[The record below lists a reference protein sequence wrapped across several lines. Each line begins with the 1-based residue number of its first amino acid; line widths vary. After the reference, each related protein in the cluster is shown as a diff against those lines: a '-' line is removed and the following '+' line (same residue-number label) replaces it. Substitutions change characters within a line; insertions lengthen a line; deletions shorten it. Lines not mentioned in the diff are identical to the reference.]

1 MMRPYECGS
10 EADVL
15 QAVVGGQW
23 PDECDRGLRAHVA
36 GCAVCRDLVAVAPL
50 IDADRLALERVA
62 NVPSAGTVWYR
73 AQLRMRAD
81 AQQQAVR
88 PVHLTASL
96 AAACTFGL
104 LAGALTLGREWVRGV
119 FAQLADVP
127 VRVQWPALDGAAV
140 VGQVIEHGLL
150 FGVVAMLVL
159 ATAVALLAAT
169 CEPRQSSAPRR
180 RAHTTVGS

>member
-15 QAVVGGQW
+15 QAVVDGHW
-23 PDECDRGLRAHVA
+23 PDQCDRGLRAHVA
-36 GCAVCRDLVAVAPL
+36 GCAVCRDLVTVAPL

-62 NVPSAGTVWYR
+62 SVPAAGTVWYR

-88 PVHLTASL
+88 PVHLTAAL

-104 LAGALTLGREWVRGV
+104 LAGALTLGREWVRGML
-119 FAQLADVP
+119 AQLADVP
-127 VRVQWPALDGAAV
+127 VRVQWPALDGVAM
-140 VGQVIEHGLL
+140 VGRVIEHGLL
-150 FGVVAMLVL
+150 LGVVAMLIL
-159 ATAVALLAAT
+159 ATAVALLAASR
-169 CEPRQSSAPRR
+169 ESHHS
-180 RAHTTVGS
+180 